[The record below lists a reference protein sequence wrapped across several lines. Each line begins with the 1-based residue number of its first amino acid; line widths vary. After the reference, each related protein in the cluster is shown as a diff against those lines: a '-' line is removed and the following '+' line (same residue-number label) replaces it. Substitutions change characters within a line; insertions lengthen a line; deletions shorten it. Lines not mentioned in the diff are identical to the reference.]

1 MTVRCH
7 HDMKDEGADR
17 TDEIHG
23 LSPEFLAKGRGK
35 ERDQRKPECVHR
47 QTNCCLELGSMQITS
62 HGRETE
68 RVCTRRRSYEE
79 VVRTCVNL
87 HSV

>member
-35 ERDQRKPECVHR
+35 ERDDGKTERVHR
-47 QTNCCLELGSMQITS
+47 ETDGCLEL
-62 HGRETE
+62 
-68 RVCTRRRSYEE
+68 RS
-79 VVRTCVNL
+79 VQVAG
-87 HSV
+87 H